1 MATLTPT
8 LTLTS
13 SDVSSDSLS
22 LSVTDS
28 LTVGAPLQSVSRV
41 SLVGDATASDILTA
55 SNSTTTYV
63 YLKNTDATNHIKL
76 FTGASELF
84 GIIWPGEFSFFA
96 IIDGEGLKV
105 QANTGNCILEY
116 GYWTKA

>member
-1 MATLTPT
+1 MATLTGK

-13 SDVSSDSLS
+13 SSATSDALN
-22 LSVTDS
+22 LNATET
-28 LTVGAPLQSVSRV
+28 LTVGEPIVNISRI

-63 YLKNTDATNHIKL
+63 YVKNTDATNHIKL
-76 FTGASELF
+76 YTGNSELF
-84 GIIWPGEFSFFA
+84 GIIWPGQFSFFN

-105 QANTGNCILEY
+105 QANTGNCVLEY

>member
-1 MATLTPT
+1 MATLTGK

-13 SDVSSDSLS
+13 SSATSDALN
-22 LSVTDS
+22 LNATET
-28 LTVGAPLQSVSRV
+28 LTVGEPIVNISRI

-63 YLKNTDATNHIKL
+63 YVKNTDATNHIKL
-76 FTGASELF
+76 YTGASELF
-84 GIIWPGEFSFFA
+84 GIIWPGQFSFFN

-105 QANTGNCILEY
+105 QANTGNCVLEY

>member
-1 MATLTPT
+1 MATLISK
-8 LTLTS
+8 LTLSSSNATS
-13 SDVSSDSLS
+13 DTLNVTVTDTLSVGEPSVSLS
-22 LSVTDS
+22 
-28 LTVGAPLQSVSRV
+28 RI

-63 YLKNTDATNHIKL
+63 YVKNTDATNHIKL
-76 FTGASELF
+76 YTGASELF
-84 GIIWPGEFSFFA
+84 GIIWPGQFSFFS

>member
-1 MATLTPT
+1 MGTLTAK

-13 SDVSSDSLS
+13 SDITSDVLN
-22 LSVTDS
+22 LSVTDAR
-28 LTVGAPLQSVSRV
+28 TVTNPAVNIARV

-55 SNSTTTYV
+55 TNSTTTYV
-63 YLKNTDATNHIKL
+63 YVKNTDATNHIKL

-84 GIIWPGEFSFFA
+84 GIIWPGQFSFFA
-96 IIDGEGLKV
+96 IIDGEGLKA

-116 GYWTKA
+116 GYWTKG

>member
-1 MATLTPT
+1 MATLTAK

-13 SDVSSDSLS
+13 NSATSDALN
-22 LSVTDS
+22 LSVSET
-28 LTVGAPLQSVSRV
+28 LVVGEPIVAISRI

-55 SNSTTTYV
+55 TNSTTTYV
-63 YLKNTDATNHIKL
+63 YVKNTDATNHIKL

-84 GIIWPGEFSFFA
+84 GIILPGQFSIFA

-116 GYWTKA
+116 AYWTKA

>member
-1 MATLTPT
+1 MATLTGK

-13 SDVSSDSLS
+13 SSATSDALN
-22 LSVTDS
+22 LNATET
-28 LTVGAPLQSVSRV
+28 LTVGEPIVNISRI

-55 SNSTTTYV
+55 TNSTTTYV
-63 YLKNTDATNHIKL
+63 YVKNTDATNHIKL
-76 FTGASELF
+76 YTGASELF
-84 GIIWPGEFSFFA
+84 GIIWPGQFSFFN

-116 GYWTKA
+116 G